1 MIYVIIAVLIFIADS
16 VIKYKIEHDRK
27 TGDVSSIFNGKILL
41 KKYHNTGA
49 MLNLGAAKPK
59 FMAAV
64 SLVFT
69 AFMSGIFV
77 ATLGHKGHN
86 VTKAGLALLLG
97 GAFSNTYDRL
107 RRKYVVDYIS
117 FPVKN
122 DRIRKIVF
130 NVSDFGIMIG
140 ALFLIISESFN
151 EDVA

>member
-1 MIYVIIAVLIFIADS
+1 MIYVIIAFLIFITDS
-16 VIKYKIEHDRK
+16 IIKYKIERDRK
-27 TGDVSSIFNGKILL
+27 TGDVSPIFNGKSLL

-59 FMAAV
+59 FMATV

-69 AFMSGIFV
+69 AFMAGVFI

-107 RRKYVVDYIS
+107 CRKYVVDYIS

-122 DRIRKIVF
+122 DNIRKIVF

-140 ALFLIISESFN
+140 AVFLVIGEFFSNDEI
-151 EDVA
+151 